1 MLKVMQDEQKRLAS
15 IHTDQMLAE
24 SGADNS
30 INLIMKA
37 NDHRSSRITRKVGGG
52 AGDNATDTANNSFS
66 EVNQVSEN
74 LKNELMESYRSSN
87 THKSRSVLE

>member
-15 IHTDQMLAE
+15 IHTDQMLAG

-37 NDHRSSRITRKVGGG
+37 NDHRSSRITRGGG
-52 AGDNATDTANNSFS
+52 GGDNATDTANNSFS
-66 EVNQVSEN
+66 EVNPVSEN

-87 THKSRSVLE
+87 KHKSRSVLE